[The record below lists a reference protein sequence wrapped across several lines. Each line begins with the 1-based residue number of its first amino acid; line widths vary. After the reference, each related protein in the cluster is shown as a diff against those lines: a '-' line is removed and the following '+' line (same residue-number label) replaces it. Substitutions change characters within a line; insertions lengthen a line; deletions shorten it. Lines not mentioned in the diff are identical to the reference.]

1 MEDTLVQ
8 EFRRMRRQRK
18 LYEKQLRELEYWNKC
33 HKKGK
38 DIPLL
43 SEENIRLLD
52 TQSEKGMEKGK
63 KRSRKACH
71 KAWKEEKKN
80 PSGIS
85 KEYFELTW
93 TMKDREEQKAI
104 RIQCEEINHYFTNKP
119 TTDVLRTRIQKWED
133 MIEKLEE
140 EYEEIV
146 GGEKK
151 HMDKHIGSA
160 SKKEG
165 GCMCV

>member
-119 TTDVLRTRIQKWED
+119 TTDVLRTRIHKWED